1 MPDINTGF
9 PAVGLPCI
17 DPSLYSEPALNQPE
31 SDFSMSLFDN
41 AASSAASST
50 SLARQG
56 ISPCE
61 AENGD
66 TAQAWTGSALRLA
79 VLSLIIF
86 YGLALA
92 SWLFT
97 GTVVPWDSKNHFY
110 PMFRFLGDA
119 LHHGEIPL
127 WNPYHFGGHPAIAD
141 PQSLIFTP
149 SMALFALIAPNA
161 SMQLFDA
168 VILAHLFVGG
178 VCILGLLRRW
188 RWHPAG
194 AVLAALIFMLGGA
207 ASSRLQHTG
216 IIISYSFFPAA
227 LWCLDITLARRSYR
241 FALAFGLSASLM
253 ALGRDQVAFLLCTV
267 LAGYLVF
274 AAAQSGNA
282 LVYLRARAGVLAL
295 SAALIL
301 AILIVPAL
309 LTMQFLAD
317 SNRPGVPFGVAAA
330 GSLAPVN
337 LITLVAPN
345 FFGSLDLDDYW
356 GPPDYD
362 TMTHADWTDRAIDYL
377 FIGTLPF
384 VLIVWH
390 GFGSGRLF
398 ARRGRFFFILLLLA
412 LAYAL
417 GRYTSFFALAFD
429 WIPGVSLYR
438 RPADATFL
446 FNIALAL
453 AAGFLLHRYIEEGLP
468 KPFRTLP
475 KWLAFALAGAITLAL
490 AVLICTGLAFSLR
503 EGHMTNSL
511 AELAV
516 AAAFAAVGA
525 AVLFRLQARPRRALA
540 ASLFVLLS
548 GIEILWRNAASPLN
562 AEPLASYSLYA
573 GMKSAEAAGIE
584 VLRHE
589 IAAKIRDGDRPRVEI
604 LGLKGAW
611 QNASMVLKFENT
623 LGYNPLRIG
632 DYERAVG
639 AGQGAEDFSVRHYPG
654 TFRGYNSHL
663 AALLGLEYLVLDRP
677 LTELPRDI
685 PRPKVQAIYTSNTMY
700 IYKLGKTAPRATFA
714 PAVEPVDSDKVLGQ
728 HDLPGFDPAS
738 EVLIDQASMAGL
750 HGGPYAQ
757 GTGQERFQT
766 ASHAGQGKASPEA
779 PGLSHVAIVNYAD
792 SLVEIDVDAP
802 KAGIVVL
809 HDLFYPGWEARV
821 DGHKEPVLR
830 ANILFRGVEVPAGH
844 HRVAFSFHPLSLT
857 NLAAAASSVF
867 HRREE

>member
-1 MPDINTGF
+1 M
-9 PAVGLPCI
+9 A
-17 DPSLYSEPALNQPE
+17 
-31 SDFSMSLFDN
+31 LFDD
-41 AASSAASST
+41 APSPATPGT

-56 ISPCE
+56 FSPLE

-66 TAQAWTGSALRLA
+66 WAQAWTRSALLLA
-79 VLSLIIF
+79 VLSLAVF

-110 PMFRFLGDA
+110 AMFRFLGDA
-119 LHHGEIPL
+119 LHNGEIPL

-149 SMALFALIAPNA
+149 SMVLFALVAPNA

-168 VILAHLFVGG
+168 AVLAHLFAGG
-178 VCILGLLRRW
+178 GCILGLSRRW
-188 RWHPAG
+188 RWHPAA

-216 IIISYSFFPAA
+216 MIISYSFFPAA
-227 LWCLDITLARRSYR
+227 LWCLDIALAHRSYR
-241 FALAFGLSASLM
+241 FALAFGLAVSLM
-253 ALGRDQVAFLLCTV
+253 ALGRDQVAFLLCIV
-267 LAGYLVF
+267 LVGYLVF
-274 AAAQSGNA
+274 AAAQSGNP
-282 LVYLRARAGVLAL
+282 LMYLRARAGVLAL

-309 LTMQFLAD
+309 LTMQFLGD
-317 SNRPGVPFGVAAA
+317 SNRPGFPFGVAAA
-330 GSLAPVN
+330 GSLVPVN
-337 LITLVAPN
+337 LITLFVPN
-345 FFGSLDLDDYW
+345 FFGSLNLDDYW
-356 GPPDYD
+356 GPPDYA
-362 TMTHADWTDRAIDYL
+362 TMTHADWTDPSITYL

-384 VLIVWH
+384 LLIAWH
-390 GFGSGRLF
+390 GFGAGRLF
-398 ARRGRFFFILLLLA
+398 ARRGRFFLILVLLA

-417 GRYTSFFALAFD
+417 GRYTPCFALAFD

-446 FNIALAL
+446 VNIALAL

-468 KPFRTLP
+468 KPFHTLP
-475 KWLAFALAGAITLAL
+475 KSRACALAGATTLAL
-490 AVLICTGLAFSLR
+490 AMLTGTGLAFSLR
-503 EGHMTNSL
+503 EDRLTSSL
-511 AELAV
+511 AALAV
-516 AAAFAAVGA
+516 AAALAAAGA
-525 AVLFRLQARPRRALA
+525 AVLFGLQARPRRALA

-548 GIEILWRNAASPLN
+548 GAEILWRNAASPLN
-562 AEPLASYSLYA
+562 AEPLERYSAYA
-573 GMKSAEAAGIE
+573 GMKPAEAAGIE

-589 IAAKIRDGDRPRVEI
+589 IAAKLRDGDRPRVEI
-604 LGLKGAW
+604 LGLKGPW
-611 QNASMVLKFENT
+611 MNASMVLKFENT
-623 LGYNPLRIG
+623 LGYNPLRID
-632 DYERAVG
+632 DYDRAVG
-639 AGQGAEDFSVRHYPG
+639 PGQDAEGIALRHYPG

-663 AALLGLEYLVLDRP
+663 AALLGLEYLVFDRP
-677 LTELPRDI
+677 LTELPRHI
-685 PRPKVQAIYTSNTMY
+685 PRPNAQAIYTSNTMY
-700 IYKLGKTAPRATFA
+700 IYKLGKTVPRATFA
-714 PAVEPVDSDKVLGQ
+714 SAVEPVDNEEVLDE
-728 HDLPGFDPAS
+728 HVLPGFDPAS
-738 EVLIDQASMAGL
+738 EVLIDQASMADL
-750 HGGPYAQ
+750 HGGPYAH

-766 ASHAGQGKASPEA
+766 ASHAGQGLDQSVSKASPEA

-792 SLVEIDVDAP
+792 SSVEIDVEAA

-821 DGHKEPVLR
+821 DGHKEPVLH

>member
-1 MPDINTGF
+1 
-9 PAVGLPCI
+9 
-17 DPSLYSEPALNQPE
+17 
-31 SDFSMSLFDN
+31 MSH
-41 AASSAASST
+41 
-50 SLARQG
+50 
-56 ISPCE
+56 SPFE
-61 AENGD
+61 VENGD
-66 TAQAWTGSALRLA
+66 WAQAWTSRPHRLA
-79 VLSLIIF
+79 ILSLVFF
-86 YGLALA
+86 YGLALD
-92 SWLFT
+92 SWLYG

-110 PMFRFLGDA
+110 AMFRFLGDA
-119 LHHGEIPL
+119 LHNGEIPL

-149 SMALFALIAPNA
+149 SMVLFALIAPNA
-161 SMQLFDA
+161 PMQLFDA
-168 VILAHLFVGG
+168 AVLAHLFAGG

-188 RWHPAG
+188 RWHPAA
-194 AVLAALIFMLGGA
+194 AVLAAIIFMLGGA

-227 LWCLDITLARRSYR
+227 LWCLDIALERRSYR

-253 ALGRDQVAFLLCTV
+253 ALGRDQVAFLLCAV
-267 LAGYLVF
+267 LMGYLVL

-282 LVYLRARAGVLAL
+282 LVYLRARAGILAL

-317 SNRPGVPFGVAAA
+317 SNRPGVPFGVAAV

-337 LITLVAPN
+337 LITLFAPN
-345 FFGSLDLDDYW
+345 FFGSLDHLYDYW
-356 GPPDYD
+356 GPDYD
-362 TMTHADWTDRAIDYL
+362 TMPRADWTDRAVDYL
-377 FIGTLPF
+377 FIGALPF
-384 VLIVWH
+384 VLIAWH
-390 GFGSGRLF
+390 GFGAGRLF
-398 ARRGRFFFILLLLA
+398 ARRGRFLLILLLLA

-417 GRYTSFFALAFD
+417 GRYTPFFALAFD

-446 FNIALAL
+446 VNIALAF

-468 KPFRTLP
+468 RPFRALP
-475 KWLAFALAGAITLAL
+475 RWLAFALAGATTLAL
-490 AVLICTGLAFSLR
+490 TLLTGTGLAFSLR
-503 EGHMTNSL
+503 EDRLTSSL
-511 AELAV
+511 AALAV
-516 AAAFAAVGA
+516 AAALAAAGA
-525 AVLFRLQARPRRALA
+525 AILFGLQARPPRRVIA

-548 GIEILWRNAASPLN
+548 GTEILWRNAASPLN
-562 AEPLASYSLYA
+562 GEPLERYSVYA
-573 GMKSAEAAGIE
+573 GMKPAEAAGIE

-589 IAAKIRDGDRPRVEI
+589 IAATKRDGDRPRVEI
-604 LGLKGAW
+604 LGLKGPW

-623 LGYNPLRIG
+623 LGYNPLRID
-632 DYERAVG
+632 DYDRAVG
-639 AGQGAEDFSVRHYPG
+639 SGQDAEDFALRHYPG

-685 PRPKVQAIYTSNTMY
+685 PRPKAQAIYTSDTMY
-700 IYKLGKTAPRATFA
+700 IYKLGKTVPRAYFA
-714 PAVEPVDSDKVLGQ
+714 SAVEPVDNEEVLDE
-728 HDLPGFDPAS
+728 HVLPGFDPAS
-738 EVLIDQASMAGL
+738 EVLIDQASMADL

-766 ASHAGQGKASPEA
+766 ASQAGQGLDQFVSQASREA
-779 PGLSHVAIVNYAD
+779 PGLSQVVIVNYAD
-792 SLVEIDVDAP
+792 SSVEIDVDVP

-821 DGHKEPVLR
+821 DGHKEPVLH

-857 NLAAAASSVF
+857 NLAAAASRVF
-867 HRREE
+867 HHQEE

>member
-1 MPDINTGF
+1 
-9 PAVGLPCI
+9 
-17 DPSLYSEPALNQPE
+17 
-31 SDFSMSLFDN
+31 MSH
-41 AASSAASST
+41 
-50 SLARQG
+50 
-56 ISPCE
+56 SPFE
-61 AENGD
+61 AENED
-66 TAQAWTGSALRLA
+66 RAPAWTKSALGLA
-79 VLSLIIF
+79 VLSLVIF

-92 SWLFT
+92 SWHVT

-119 LHHGEIPL
+119 LHRGEIPL
-127 WNPYHFGGHPAIAD
+127 WNPYHFGGYPAIAD

-149 SMALFALIAPNA
+149 SMVLFALMAPNA

-168 VILAHLFVGG
+168 AVLAHLFAGG
-178 VCILGLLRRW
+178 VCILSLLRRW

-194 AVLAALIFMLGGA
+194 AVLAALVFMLGGA

-216 IIISYSFFPAA
+216 IIISYSYFPAA
-227 LWCLDITLARRSYR
+227 LWCLDIALECRSYR

-253 ALGRDQVAFLLCTV
+253 ALGRDQVAFLLCLV

-274 AAAQSGNA
+274 AAAQSGHA
-282 LVYLRARAGVLAL
+282 LVYMRARAGALAL

-317 SNRPGVPFGVAAA
+317 SNRPGIPFGVAAV

-337 LITLVAPN
+337 LITLFVPN
-345 FFGSLDLDDYW
+345 FFGSLDHLYDYW
-356 GPPDYD
+356 GPDYD
-362 TMTHADWTDRAIDYL
+362 TMPRADWTDRAVDYL

-384 VLIVWH
+384 LLIAWH
-390 GFGSGRLF
+390 GFGAGRLF
-398 ARRGRFFFILLLLA
+398 ARRGRLFLVLLLLA

-417 GRYTSFFALAFD
+417 GRYTPFFALAFD

-446 FNIALAL
+446 INLALAL

-475 KWLAFALAGAITLAL
+475 KWLAVSLAGTTMLSL
-490 AVLICTGLAFSLR
+490 AVLTGTGFAFSLR
-503 EGHMTNSL
+503 EGHATHSL
-511 AELAV
+511 AALAV
-516 AAAFAAVGA
+516 AAVLAAAGA
-525 AVLFRLQARPRRALA
+525 AVLFGLQARPRRALA
-540 ASLFVLLS
+540 ASFFVLLS
-548 GIEILWRNAASPLN
+548 GAEILWRNAASPLN
-562 AEPLASYSLYA
+562 AEPLERYSVFA
-573 GMKSAEAAGIE
+573 KMKPSDAAGIE
-584 VLRHE
+584 VLRQD
-589 IAAKIRDGDRPRVEI
+589 IATRARDGDRPRVEI
-604 LGLKGAW
+604 LGLKGPW

-623 LGYNPLRIG
+623 LGYNPLRID

-639 AGQGAEDFSVRHYPG
+639 PGQDAEDFALRHYPG
-654 TFRGYNSHL
+654 TFRGYNSRL

-677 LTELPRDI
+677 LTELPRDV
-685 PRPKVQAIYTSNTMY
+685 PRPRAQAIYTSDTMY
-700 IYKLGKTAPRATFA
+700 IYKLGKIVPRAYFA
-714 PAVEPVDSDKVLGQ
+714 SAVEPIDNEEVLDE
-728 HDLPGFDPAS
+728 HVLPGFDPAS
-738 EVLIDQASMAGL
+738 EVLIDQANMADL

-766 ASHAGQGKASPEA
+766 ASHAGQWMGQSVSQASRDA
-779 PGLSHVAIVNYAD
+779 RGLSHVAIVNYAD

-821 DGHKEPVLR
+821 DGHKEPVLH

-857 NLAAAASSVF
+857 NLAAATSSVF
-867 HRREE
+867 HRGEE